1 MATKLTATPT
11 KKQRTVRDDIGE
23 TRARAK
29 KKAEALFAPA
39 QPDEDNNP
47 KTAKTHIANMA
58 TEADLRR
65 WFALIQGEERD
76 YENTLAKLRA
86 ERQKAKTSLDKI
98 YADAADVLK
107 SRGITKRVLKAMHE
121 LSKRDEKEVAEEMQA
136 SVWAMRAA
144 GLPIGTQLTFWSDGL
159 EDPADAYNKA
169 KDRGKKAGLDG
180 VSTTE
185 DPFKGHQLLSQA
197 WLEGWHEGQSELLGT
212 GTEQ

>member
-1 MATKLTATPT
+1 MATKLTATP
-11 KKQRTVRDDIGE
+11 KPRTVRDDIGE

-39 QPDEDNNP
+39 EPEDEAP
-47 KTAKTHIANMA
+47 ATTAKTHVANKA
-58 TEADLRR
+58 SEADLRR
-65 WFALIQGEERD
+65 WFALVQGEERD
-76 YENTLAKLRA
+76 YENVLAKLRA

-107 SRGITKRVLKAMHE
+107 SRGITKRILKAMHE
-121 LSKRDEKEVAEEMQA
+121 LSKRDEKEVAEEMES

-144 GLPIGTQLTFWSDGL
+144 GMAVGTQLTFWSDGL

-169 KDRGKKAGLDG
+169 KARGKQAGLDG
-180 VSTTE
+180 ISTSE
-185 DPFKGHQLLSQA
+185 NPFNGHQLLSQA
-197 WLEGWHEGQSELLGT
+197 WLEGWHEGQSELMGT

>member
-1 MATKLTATPT
+1 MATKLTATP
-11 KKQRTVRDDIGE
+11 KQRTVRDDIGE

-39 QPDEDNNP
+39 EPEEDAP
-47 KTAKTHIANMA
+47 ATTAKTHIANKA
-58 TEADLRR
+58 SEADLRR
-65 WFALIQGEERD
+65 WFALVQGEERD

-107 SRGITKRVLKAMHE
+107 SRGITKRILKAMHE
-121 LSKRDEKEVAEEMQA
+121 LSKRDEKEVAEEMES

-144 GLPIGTQLTFWSDGL
+144 GMAVGTQLTFWSDGL

-169 KDRGKKAGLDG
+169 KARGKQAGLDG
-180 VSTTE
+180 ISTTE
-185 DPFKGHQLLSQA
+185 NPFNGHQLLSQA

-212 GTEQ
+212 ETRQ

>member
-1 MATKLTATPT
+1 MATKLTATP
-11 KKQRTVRDDIGE
+11 KQRTVRDDVGE

-39 QPDEDNNP
+39 EPEEAVP
-47 KTAKTHIANMA
+47 ATTAKTHIANKA
-58 TEADLRR
+58 SEADLRR
-65 WFALIQGEERD
+65 WFALVQGEERD

-107 SRGITKRVLKAMHE
+107 SRGITKRILKAMHE
-121 LSKRDEKEVAEEMQA
+121 LSKRDEKEVAEEMES

-144 GLPIGTQLTFWSDGL
+144 GMAVGTQLTFWSDGL

-169 KDRGKKAGLDG
+169 KARGKQAGLDG
-180 VSTTE
+180 ISTSE
-185 DPFKGHQLLSQA
+185 NPFNGHQLLSQA

-212 GTEQ
+212 ETRQ

>member
-1 MATKLTATPT
+1 MATKLTATP
-11 KKQRTVRDDIGE
+11 KPRTVRDDIGE

-39 QPDEDNNP
+39 EPEDEAP
-47 KTAKTHIANMA
+47 ATTAKTHVANKA
-58 TEADLRR
+58 SEADLRR
-65 WFALIQGEERD
+65 WFALVQGEERD

-107 SRGITKRVLKAMHE
+107 SRGITKRILKAMHE
-121 LSKRDEKEVAEEMQA
+121 LSKRDEKEVAEEMES

-144 GLPIGTQLTFWSDGL
+144 GMAVGTQLTFWSDGL

-169 KDRGKKAGLDG
+169 KARGKQAGLDG
-180 VSTTE
+180 ISTTE
-185 DPFKGHQLLSQA
+185 NPFNGHQLLSQA

-212 GTEQ
+212 ETRQ

>member
-1 MATKLTATPT
+1 MATKLTATP
-11 KKQRTVRDDIGE
+11 KQRTVRDDLGE

-39 QPDEDNNP
+39 EPEEAP
-47 KTAKTHIANMA
+47 ATTAKTHVANKA
-58 TEADLRR
+58 SEADLRR
-65 WFALIQGEERD
+65 WFALVQGEERD

-107 SRGITKRVLKAMHE
+107 SRGITKRILKAMHE
-121 LSKRDEKEVAEEMQA
+121 LSKRDEKEVAEEMES

-144 GLPIGTQLTFWSDGL
+144 GMSIGTQLTFWSDGL

-169 KDRGKKAGLDG
+169 KARGKQAGLDG
-180 VSTTE
+180 VSTPE
-185 DPFKGHQLLSQA
+185 NPFNGHQLLSQA
-197 WLEGWHEGQSELLGT
+197 WLEGWHEGQAELLGT
-212 GTEQ
+212 GSRQ

>member
-1 MATKLTATPT
+1 MATKLTATP
-11 KKQRTVRDDIGE
+11 KPRTVRDDIGE

-39 QPDEDNNP
+39 EPEEEAP
-47 KTAKTHIANMA
+47 ATTAKTHVANKA
-58 TEADLRR
+58 SEADLRR
-65 WFALIQGEERD
+65 WFALVQGEERD

-107 SRGITKRVLKAMHE
+107 SRGITKRILKAMHE
-121 LSKRDEKEVAEEMQA
+121 LSKRDEKEVAEEMES

-144 GLPIGTQLTFWSDGL
+144 GMAVGTQLTFWSDGL

-169 KDRGKKAGLDG
+169 KARGKQAGLDG
-180 VSTTE
+180 ISTSE
-185 DPFKGHQLLSQA
+185 NPFNGHQLLSQA

-212 GTEQ
+212 ETRQ

>member
-1 MATKLTATPT
+1 MATKLTATP
-11 KKQRTVRDDIGE
+11 KQRTVRDDLGE

-39 QPDEDNNP
+39 EPEEAP
-47 KTAKTHIANMA
+47 ATTAKTHVANKA
-58 TEADLRR
+58 SEADLRR
-65 WFALIQGEERD
+65 WFALVQGEERD

-107 SRGITKRVLKAMHE
+107 SRGITKRILKAMHE
-121 LSKRDEKEVAEEMQA
+121 LSKRDEKEVAEEMES

-144 GLPIGTQLTFWSDGL
+144 GMSIGTQLTFWSDGL

-169 KDRGKKAGLDG
+169 KARGKQAGLDG
-180 VSTTE
+180 ISTSE
-185 DPFKGHQLLSQA
+185 NPFNGHQLLSQA

-212 GTEQ
+212 ETRQ

>member
-1 MATKLTATPT
+1 MATKLTATP
-11 KKQRTVRDDIGE
+11 KQRTVRDDIGE

-39 QPDEDNNP
+39 EPEEDAP
-47 KTAKTHIANMA
+47 ATTAKTHVANKA
-58 TEADLRR
+58 SEADLRR
-65 WFALIQGEERD
+65 WFALVQGEERD

-107 SRGITKRVLKAMHE
+107 SRGITKRILKAMHE
-121 LSKRDEKEVAEEMQA
+121 LSKRDEKEVAEEMES

-144 GLPIGTQLTFWSDGL
+144 GMAVGTQLTFWSDGL

-169 KDRGKKAGLDG
+169 KARGKQAGLDG
-180 VSTTE
+180 ISTSE
-185 DPFKGHQLLSQA
+185 NPFNGHQLLSQA

-212 GTEQ
+212 ETRQ